1 MGTEYVSVNAV
12 MKKNDTH
19 RLTVSILNGNLY
31 LDGKDMGPRIDAE
44 IQDKQVV
51 TLKAVPDAGYAL
63 TGWYE
68 GGDIVTIGTE
78 YQLQMEGDVS
88 LVVKT
93 QPAP

>member
-1 MGTEYVSVNAV
+1 
-12 MKKNDTH
+12 
-19 RLTVSILNGNLY
+19 GNLY
-31 LDGKDMGPRIDAE
+31 LDGKDMGPRIDTE

-51 TLKAVPDAGYAL
+51 TLKAVPDSGYAL
-63 TGWYE
+63 AGWYE

-93 QPAP
+93 QQPTS